1 MAERRCGVVKWFEV
15 DKGCGRIMLDGQDGN
30 YVFVHFS
37 EILPDPIRLPNSFRF
52 LKEGQKVAF
61 DLFEF
66 PNIVDSQRRTAKN
79 VQILE
84 D

>member
-1 MAERRCGVVKWFEV
+1 MAERRYGIVKWYKE
-15 DKGCGRIMLDGQDGN
+15 DQGYGRIMLDGQEDN
-30 YVFVHFS
+30 HVFVHFS
-37 EILPDPIRLPNSFRF
+37 EILPDPIRLPDGFRF

-66 PNIVDSQRRTAKN
+66 PDIVDSQRRTAKN

-84 D
+84 E

>member
-1 MAERRCGVVKWFEV
+1 
-15 DKGCGRIMLDGQDGN
+15 MLDGQEGN
-30 YVFVHFS
+30 HVFVHFS
-37 EILPDPIRLPNSFRF
+37 EILPDPIKLPNGFRF

-66 PNIVDSQRRTAKN
+66 PSIADSQSRTAKN

>member
-1 MAERRCGVVKWFEV
+1 
-15 DKGCGRIMLDGQDGN
+15 MLDGLDGN
-30 YVFVHFS
+30 HVFVHFS
-37 EILPDPIRLPNSFRF
+37 EILPDPVRLPNGFRF

-66 PNIVDSQRRTAKN
+66 PSISDSQRRTAKN
-79 VQILE
+79 VLILE

>member
-1 MAERRCGVVKWFEV
+1 MAERRWGVVKWYKE
-15 DKGCGRIMLDGQDGN
+15 DKGYGRIMLDGQEG
-30 YVFVHFS
+30 YHVFVHFS
-37 EILPDPIRLPNSFRF
+37 EILPDPIRLPNGFRF
-52 LKEGQKVAF
+52 LKEGQKVEF

-84 D
+84 E